1 MTTTATIALLG
12 ALDTKGTEYGFV
24 RDQLHAE
31 GCDALLID
39 TGVLGEPQ
47 IAADISRRQVAA
59 TAGASLDRLQEQH
72 ERGPGMKTMAD
83 GAALILEGL
92 VVSGDVDGTLAL
104 GGSNAAYIFAA
115 ACARLP
121 LGLPK
126 VLVSTMATGDTRP
139 YVGHTDMILVNP
151 VVDIN
156 GLNRISK
163 PVLANAAKACAGMV
177 RSPFTGA
184 EGAARAVAVS
194 MFGVTTPCGAQLA
207 TQLEQAGLE
216 PLTFHCTGT
225 GGQTMEELIRSGTF
239 AAVADM
245 TTTELADDLVGGVC
259 SAGPER
265 LTAAGKAGIP
275 QVVSLG
281 ALDMVNFGPASS
293 VPAQFANRLFH
304 EHNPEVTLM
313 RTTKEE
319 SAELGRH
326 IAEKLNTATA
336 PVTVL
341 IPAGGFSMLSTP
353 GEPFHDPAAD
363 AALIDSLTAGLRDT
377 IDVRTFE
384 CDINDPAVA
393 EAAADVVINYM
404 GEAIND

>member
-1 MTTTATIALLG
+1 MTTTATVALLG
-12 ALDTKGTEYGFV
+12 ALDTKGPEYAFV
-24 RDQLHAE
+24 RDQLRAE

-39 TGVLGEPQ
+39 VGVLGDPR
-47 IAADISRRQVAA
+47 IAADISRHQVAEA
-59 TAGASLDRLQEQH
+59 AGANLDRFREQH
-72 ERGPGMKTMAD
+72 ERGQGMEAMAK
-83 GAALILEGL
+83 GAALVLEGL
-92 VVSGDVDGTLAL
+92 VKAGDVNAALAL

-115 ACARLP
+115 ACERLP
-121 LGLPK
+121 LGFPK
-126 VLVSTMATGDTRP
+126 VLVSTMAAGDTRP
-139 YVGHTDMILVNP
+139 YVRHTDMTLVNP

-163 PVLANAAKACAGMV
+163 PVFANAATACAGMAK
-177 RSPFTGA
+177 SPFVPEKGA
-184 EGAARAVAVS
+184 EDAVAVS
-194 MFGVTTPCGAQLA
+194 MFGVTTPCGAHLAQQLDY
-207 TQLEQAGLE
+207 AGLE
-216 PLTFHCTGT
+216 PLTFHCTGA
-225 GGQTMEELIRSGTF
+225 GGRTMEELIRTGTF

-281 ALDMVNFGPASS
+281 ALDMVNFGPALS
-293 VPAQFANRLFH
+293 VPARFSNRLFH

-313 RTTKEE
+313 RTTTEE
-319 SAELGRH
+319 SAELGRRM
-326 IAEKLNTATA
+326 ADKLNAATA
-336 PVTVL
+336 PLTVL
-341 IPAGGFSMLSTP
+341 IPAGGFSMLSAP

-363 AALIDSLTAGLRDT
+363 AALIQSLTAGLRDT

-384 CDINDPAVA
+384 CGINDPAVA
-393 EAAADVVINYM
+393 EAAADVLINYT